1 MIENKKQSNLR
12 VWQVLNICGQ
22 LGFVIA
28 IPAAG
33 FAYLG
38 AILDKKYHTS
48 PWLVIAGLG
57 LAIFC
62 SSIWVWRMLKKI
74 ENRS

>member
-1 MIENKKQSNLR
+1 MIENKKQSNMTI
-12 VWQVLNICGQ
+12 WQVLGICGQ
-22 LGFVIA
+22 VGYIIA
-28 IPAAG
+28 LPAAG

-38 AILDKKYHTS
+38 ALSDKKYGTS

-62 SSIWVWRMLKKI
+62 SSMWVWRMLKRI
-74 ENRS
+74 EDR